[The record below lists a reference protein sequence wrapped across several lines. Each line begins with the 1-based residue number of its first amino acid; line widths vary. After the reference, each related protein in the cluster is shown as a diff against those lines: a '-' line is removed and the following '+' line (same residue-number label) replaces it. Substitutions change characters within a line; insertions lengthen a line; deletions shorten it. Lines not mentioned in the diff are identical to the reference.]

1 MNARTRNTF
10 LSIVLAG
17 GAALLA
23 ACGSSG
29 VEGKYR
35 DSTGTFNAEF
45 KDGKA
50 YIAMGAYTVEGTYK
64 IEDDKIIATG
74 DFGLMLPH
82 TLVFTI
88 NKDDTI
94 DSPHD
99 TMIPRLEKVKK

>member
-17 GAALLA
+17 GAAVLA

-50 YIAMGAYTVEGTYK
+50 YIAQGA
-64 IEDDKIIATG
+64 
-74 DFGLMLPH
+74 LH
-82 TLVFTI
+82 
-88 NKDDTI
+88 
-94 DSPHD
+94 
-99 TMIPRLEKVKK
+99 R